1 MVMVLPDSLT
11 PATDGAATLEDL
23 LRQRRTIRRLGDGP
37 LPDGALARIATAAH
51 RVPAAYGRPAW
62 HVVVVRESRAAFWDA
77 VEAAFRERLEPERL
91 ARYLDR
97 LDGFR
102 AGAGAVLVYEDRL
115 AVEASHAANGVTPEQ
130 AAAFAQQ
137 GLGMVQFALWLALVA
152 EGLATSLQH
161 WEWLVEDRLADL
173 LGVPADRYRLA
184 ATMPFGFTAEEPRPA
199 ADTAPVVSFERF
211 AGPDS
216 LGG

>member
-11 PATDGAATLEDL
+11 PATDHAATLDDL
-23 LRQRRTIRRLGDGP
+23 LRRRRTIRRLGDGP
-37 LPDGALARIATAAH
+37 LPDGALERIAAAAH

-62 HVVVVRESRAAFWDA
+62 HVVVVRETRAAFWDA
-77 VEAAFRERLEPERL
+77 VETAFRERLEADRL

-102 AGAGAVLVYEDRL
+102 SGAGAVLVYEDRR
-115 AVEASHAANGVTPEQ
+115 ASDGARTANGLSSAQ
-130 AAAFAQQ
+130 ATAFAQQ

-152 EGLATSLQH
+152 EGLASSLQH

-173 LGVPADRYRLA
+173 LGVPADRYRLV
-184 ATMPFGFTAEEPRPA
+184 ATMPFGYAAEDPRPPA
-199 ADTAPVVSFERF
+199 APDPVVSLERF
-211 AGPDS
+211 AAPFAPDA
-216 LGG
+216 